1 MTQLRDYGRQIE
13 SDPMLGSTPP
23 LKADVASRSP
33 RTGWAGGFAWA
44 VAAFVLILGMGAL
57 YFAFS
62 GGDGQVVDQTTVP
75 TPTTPASP
83 FLDTWV
89 TLDGDGST
97 PTMTIRGADDGA
109 VEMLVHDDYASV
121 CSGAPSTM
129 TGTGRL
135 EGTTTM
141 IVPSP
146 VLTCDDGSGP
156 EALSGPPLEEQ
167 LRDLTFVHDPESDTL
182 TDNLGSYWNREGAED
197 PSPEPT
203 IEDPSPDPTVSTDMW
218 PQTNLEEVREAQELA
233 DAGDPNYTWQLDAA
247 LAANGEPWGAEI
259 FARFMEEELGWEE
272 FSVGNPGFAT
282 GDGGGLY
289 EEVVFIRC
297 APGETN
303 PLNSLYADA
312 PPEIRGCA
320 PTIDEL
326 SYETVRF
333 RVTQPGRRGS
343 SGIWVVDEWEMNK
356 PADQGSLWGLLYP
369 DFSFSQVE
377 QVVPPSDAEVSAFL
391 EEFLQTRVAGEGAEQ
406 YLLREPEGSP
416 FEDTE
421 VPLLYATTSGTP
433 YERSE
438 IQRLQG
444 PVWPNGW
451 MEYKVRLFAE
461 GETVVEQYFHVV
473 PQGNGQFGLIY
484 GYTPNPLPTTEN
496 GQSVAVPYSF
506 LDGQVTFAA
515 APPWR
520 YSGLARDD
528 DATVMSFSGSARGE
542 GFVIAADPLLDGT
555 SCENVSAPSDA
566 EALARSIMADPNFE
580 TTGTV
585 PVSFAGIDGL
595 QMDVDAAVAD
605 WNDFCWPWVPDQSNR
620 WRMRL
625 YLVDYPGESAGVLTI
640 AVIAAPETDFER
652 VLEEAA
658 PIVES
663 LEVHT
668 D

>member
-1 MTQLRDYGRQIE
+1 
-13 SDPMLGSTPP
+13 
-23 LKADVASRSP
+23 
-33 RTGWAGGFAWA
+33 
-44 VAAFVLILGMGAL
+44 
-57 YFAFS
+57 
-62 GGDGQVVDQTTVP
+62 
-75 TPTTPASP
+75 
-83 FLDTWV
+83 
-89 TLDGDGST
+89 
-97 PTMTIRGADDGA
+97 
-109 VEMLVHDDYASV
+109 
-121 CSGAPSTM
+121 
-129 TGTGRL
+129 
-135 EGTTTM
+135 
-141 IVPSP
+141 
-146 VLTCDDGSGP
+146 
-156 EALSGPPLEEQ
+156 
-167 LRDLTFVHDPESDTL
+167 
-182 TDNLGSYWNREGAED
+182 
-197 PSPEPT
+197 
-203 IEDPSPDPTVSTDMW
+203 
-218 PQTNLEEVREAQELA
+218 
-233 DAGDPNYTWQLDAA
+233 
-247 LAANGEPWGAEI
+247 
-259 FARFMEEELGWEE
+259 
-272 FSVGNPGFAT
+272 
-282 GDGGGLY
+282 
-289 EEVVFIRC
+289 
-297 APGETN
+297 
-303 PLNSLYADA
+303 
-312 PPEIRGCA
+312 
-320 PTIDEL
+320 
-326 SYETVRF
+326 
-333 RVTQPGRRGS
+333 
-343 SGIWVVDEWEMNK
+343 
-356 PADQGSLWGLLYP
+356 
-369 DFSFSQVE
+369 
-377 QVVPPSDAEVSAFL
+377 
-391 EEFLQTRVAGEGAEQ
+391 
-406 YLLREPEGSP
+406 
-416 FEDTE
+416 
-421 VPLLYATTSGTP
+421 
-433 YERSE
+433 
-438 IQRLQG
+438 
-444 PVWPNGW
+444 